1 MSNSTFSQLFKKLK
15 SIKHIEVIL
24 AVLFALII
32 LLVYF
37 SSISGLSNDTQD
49 TTSTNTAVSAYTIE
63 MEQKLSNI
71 LSKIDG
77 VGDVDVMLMIE
88 NSTNFNTEVLPNIIS
103 VIVVADG
110 AENVWVKLDIIKAV
124 ETLLKINSANIEVLA
139 GDSG

>member
-15 SIKHIEVIL
+15 SIKHIEIIL

-110 AENVWVKLDIIKAV
+110 AENVWVKLDIIKAIQ
-124 ETLLKINSANIEVLA
+124 TLLEIDCANIEVLA
-139 GDSG
+139 GGG